1 MDPTSS
7 QPGSPAALS
16 DAALL
21 RLVAERRPEALAELY
36 DRFAPTLLALARRV
50 LDNHADAEEVLQE
63 VFLQVWRQS
72 DRYEAARSTPRG
84 WLLMLAR
91 SRALDRLRR
100 RDARGRHEK
109 EAVADASFPRL
120 VSPLGTRRLEDVER
134 RERIHSTLNLLSP
147 EQRRCIELAFF
158 EGLTHTQIAERLAAP
173 LGTVKSR
180 ILRGRRALKEI
191 LEPLLGAH
199 EIHGSHAQTS
209 SHGNVSEAR
218 PSPFG
223 DAFSAA
229 RRVTISSEGM
239 SPRASSTGKGVQ

>member
-1 MDPTSS
+1 MRDEGHGTLGMQS
-7 QPGSPAALS
+7 QELEDSFLIGQISAGDQEAFARFYDLHSAAVLG
-16 DAALL
+16 
-21 RLVAERRPEALAELY
+21 LVA
-36 DRFAPTLLALARRV
+36 RV
-50 LDNHADAEEVLQE
+50 LGARGEAEEVLQE

-100 RDARGRHEK
+100 RDARGRHEQ
-109 EAVADASFPRL
+109 EAVADAAFPRL

-134 RERIHSTLNLLSP
+134 RERILSALNLLSP

-180 ILRGRRALKEI
+180 ILLGMNKLRQAL
-191 LEPLLGAH
+191 
-199 EIHGSHAQTS
+199 ST
-209 SHGNVSEAR
+209 R
-218 PSPFG
+218 P
-223 DAFSAA
+223 
-229 RRVTISSEGM
+229 
-239 SPRASSTGKGVQ
+239 

>member
-1 MDPTSS
+1 VRDEGHGTLGMQS
-7 QPGSPAALS
+7 QELEDSFLIGQISAGDQEAFARFYDLHSAAVLG
-16 DAALL
+16 
-21 RLVAERRPEALAELY
+21 LVA
-36 DRFAPTLLALARRV
+36 RV
-50 LDNHADAEEVLQE
+50 LGTRGEAEEVLQE

-100 RDARGRHEK
+100 RDARGRHEQ
-109 EAVADASFPRL
+109 EAVADAAFPRL

-134 RERIHSTLNLLSP
+134 RERIHSALNLLSP

-180 ILRGRRALKEI
+180 ILLGMNKLRQALN
-191 LEPLLGAH
+191 
-199 EIHGSHAQTS
+199 T
-209 SHGNVSEAR
+209 R
-218 PSPFG
+218 P
-223 DAFSAA
+223 
-229 RRVTISSEGM
+229 
-239 SPRASSTGKGVQ
+239 